1 MMNLC
6 LLWVFLDSSAF
17 WIWQMAEDN
26 EHFLLS
32 ATLSAMS
39 SSIWRRRVGA
49 FLMEFAWSC
58 FALERFETRHCLVL
72 IDPVLYLRAKFWV
85 VSQLNQALLTKGTV

>member
-1 MMNLC
+1 
-6 LLWVFLDSSAF
+6 
-17 WIWQMAEDN
+17 
-26 EHFLLS
+26 
-32 ATLSAMS
+32 
-39 SSIWRRRVGA
+39 
-49 FLMEFAWSC
+49 MEFAWSC